1 VSEHQA
7 IEARVRGALDA
18 LGLPYEII
26 EIDPAFADTAAFCER
41 YGVPL
46 DRSGNTIVVGSRKE
60 PRQYAACVVL
70 ATRRLDVNHTVR
82 RLMGVPKLSFAS
94 PEETV
99 AVTGM
104 MIGGV
109 TPLALPPGL
118 PIYVDEALMAPDW
131 VVLGGGSRS
140 TKIKIAPTV
149 FARVPGASV
158 VRGLSTVPPPA
169 PG

>member
-1 VSEHQA
+1 MSDQQD
-7 IEARVRGALDA
+7 IDGRVRRALDA
-18 LGLPYEII
+18 LGLPYEIMA
-26 EIDPAFADTAAFCER
+26 IDPAFADTAAFCER

-46 DRSGNTIVVGSRKE
+46 DQSANTILVGSRRE

-82 RLMGVPKLSFAS
+82 RLMRVPRLSFAS
-94 PEETV
+94 AEETV

-109 TPLALPPGL
+109 TPFALPPEMPL
-118 PIYVDEALMAPDW
+118 YVDEAVMAPDW

-140 TKIKIAPTV
+140 TKIKVAPAALERLPGGRV
-149 FARVPGASV
+149 VPG
-158 VRGLSTVPPPA
+158 LSAPPA
-169 PG
+169 PPA